1 MIPDFIIKKKILEYL
16 EEDLYYGDVTYVES
30 KNVRA
35 KIISKD
41 NGVIAGV
48 RVAKIAFESFGI
60 KVLNSIK
67 DGNKVKKGDIVMEIK
82 GNSKDILML
91 ERTVLNIL
99 MRMSGI
105 ATATAEIVEKARSV
119 NPKVRIA
126 ATRKTTPGFRIF
138 EKMAVEIGGG
148 DPHRFGLGDCVMV
161 KDNHIAIA
169 GDLIKAIKLAKS
181 VSFTKK
187 IEVEVS
193 SVNEAVEAA
202 RAGADIIMLDNF
214 TPKDVKKTVEKLRK
228 ERLRGKV
235 LIEASGKINEENIL
249 EFAAA
254 GVDIISLGSL
264 THSVKALDV
273 SLEII
278 ENILDNLQISI
289 FDH

>member
-16 EEDLYYGDVTYVES
+16 EEDLYYGDATYVES
-30 KNVRA
+30 KDVRA

-60 KVLNSIK
+60 NVLNSIK

-105 ATATAEIVEKARSV
+105 ATATAEMVEKARSV
-119 NPKVRIA
+119 NPNVRIA

-148 DPHRFGLGDCVMV
+148 DPHRFGLGDCVLV
-161 KDNHIAIA
+161 KDNHIAVA
-169 GDLIKAIKLAKS
+169 GDLVKAIRLAKYA
-181 VSFTKK
+181 SFTKK
-187 IEVEVS
+187 IEVEVRS
-193 SVNEAVEAA
+193 AEEALIAA
-202 RAGADIIMLDNF
+202 REGVDIIMLDNF
-214 TPKDVKKTVEKLRK
+214 KPKEIEEVIELLERKGLRKTVL
-228 ERLRGKV
+228 L
-235 LIEASGKINEENIL
+235 EASGGITPENVK
-249 EFAAA
+249 EYAKT
-254 GVDIISLGSL
+254 GVDIISSGYI
-264 THSVKALDV
+264 THSAKALDL
-273 SLEII
+273 SLNVIG
-278 ENILDNLQISI
+278 
-289 FDH
+289 

>member
-105 ATATAEIVEKARSV
+105 ATATAEMVEKARSV

-161 KDNHIAIA
+161 KDNHIAVA
-169 GDLIKAIKLAKS
+169 GDLIKAIRLAKS

-187 IEVEVS
+187 IEVEVRS
-193 SVNEAVEAA
+193 AEEALIAA
-202 RAGADIIMLDNF
+202 REGVDIIMLDNF
-214 TPKDVKKTVEKLRK
+214 KPGEIKEVIELLEKEGLR
-228 ERLRGKV
+228 ERI
-235 LIEASGKINEENIL
+235 LIEASGGITPKNIKDY
-249 EFAAA
+249 AKT
-254 GVDIISLGSL
+254 GVDIISSGYI
-264 THSVKALDV
+264 THSAKALDL
-273 SLEII
+273 SLTVI
-278 ENILDNLQISI
+278 
-289 FDH
+289 

>member
-16 EEDLYYGDVTYVES
+16 EEDLYYGDATYVES
-30 KNVRA
+30 KDVRA

-60 KVLNSIK
+60 NVLNSIK

-105 ATATAEIVEKARSV
+105 ATATAEMVEKARSV
-119 NPKVRIA
+119 NPNVRIA

-148 DPHRFGLGDCVMV
+148 DPHRFGLGDCVLV
-161 KDNHIAIA
+161 KDNHIAVA
-169 GDLIKAIKLAKS
+169 GDLVKAIRLAKYA
-181 VSFTKK
+181 SFTKK
-187 IEVEVS
+187 IEVEVRS
-193 SVNEAVEAA
+193 AEEALIAA
-202 RAGADIIMLDNF
+202 REGVDIIMLDNF
-214 TPKDVKKTVEKLRK
+214 KPKEIEKVIELLERKGLRKTVL
-228 ERLRGKV
+228 L
-235 LIEASGKINEENIL
+235 EASGGITPENVK
-249 EFAAA
+249 EYAKT
-254 GVDIISLGSL
+254 GVDIISSGYI
-264 THSVKALDV
+264 THSAKALDL
-273 SLEII
+273 SLNVIG
-278 ENILDNLQISI
+278 
-289 FDH
+289 

>member
-16 EEDLYYGDVTYVES
+16 EEDLYYGDATYVES

-60 KVLNSIK
+60 NILNSIK

-105 ATATAEIVEKARSV
+105 ATATAEMVEKARSV
-119 NPKVRIA
+119 NPNVRIA

-148 DPHRFGLGDCVMV
+148 DPHRFGLGDCVLV
-161 KDNHIAIA
+161 KDNHIAVA
-169 GDLIKAIKLAKS
+169 GDLVKAIRLAKS
-181 VSFTKK
+181 ASFTKK
-187 IEVEVS
+187 IEVEVRS
-193 SVNEAVEAA
+193 AEEALIAA
-202 RAGADIIMLDNF
+202 REGVDIIMLDNF
-214 TPKDVKKTVEKLRK
+214 KPKEIEEVIELLEREGLRKTVL
-228 ERLRGKV
+228 L
-235 LIEASGKINEENIL
+235 EASGGITPENVK
-249 EFAAA
+249 EYAKT
-254 GVDIISLGSL
+254 GVDIISSGYI
-264 THSVKALDV
+264 THSAKVLDL
-273 SLEII
+273 SLNVIG
-278 ENILDNLQISI
+278 
-289 FDH
+289 